1 MPIVFPFTLRA
12 KFLVAMAFIST
23 LLTTTTLLVVRA
35 RVQTRVREQLAQDL
49 DGSLNT
55 FRALQQQREQT
66 LERSAALLAS
76 LPPLMAMMTSQD
88 IATIQDASATYWQM
102 SGSQLFGL
110 ADVSGHWLALHAQA
124 GRTSREDLQSAL
136 ARSLAERRTRDWWF
150 SGGRLFQ
157 VFLQPVYFGSR
168 PENPQLGVLVLG
180 FEVDQSVADN
190 VAQVASSQVLF
201 RYEDQ
206 VPAATLTTAQIASWN
221 GKEGTSGEVIIEG
234 ESFLAKSVD
243 LGAGQ
248 ARATL
253 TVLKSFDQATQ
264 FLSDINRWVL
274 GVGIASV
281 VVGGLLVFLVSTT
294 FTRPLATLVSG
305 VQALEAGDF
314 AYPLQVRGRDEVS
327 KLTAAFDRM
336 RSRLLA
342 SQQELLVSERLATIG
357 RVATSISHDLRH
369 PLTAVQAYAEFLT
382 EPTLTDAQRHDY
394 FQEIRIAVNRMTEEL
409 NSLLG
414 FSKQASQIRPLDA
427 RLDEVIE
434 RAMQSV
440 RVLPEFERIQ
450 ITFTQTGDGRG
461 TFDANKIERVF
472 LNLIINACEAVHPET
487 GIVEIRSTCRNAV
500 FEVSVKDNGPGI
512 PAEVMA
518 NLFQPFVSQ
527 GKEKGIGLGLTVV
540 HKVIEDHSGT
550 VTVDSTGS
558 AGTVFMLRWPQHIG
572 DSEPSPR
579 PQK

>member
-1 MPIVFPFTLRA
+1 
-12 KFLVAMAFIST
+12 
-23 LLTTTTLLVVRA
+23 
-35 RVQTRVREQLAQDL
+35 
-49 DGSLNT
+49 
-55 FRALQQQREQT
+55 
-66 LERSAALLAS
+66 
-76 LPPLMAMMTSQD
+76 
-88 IATIQDASATYWQM
+88 M
-102 SGSQLFGL
+102 S
-110 ADVSGHWLALHAQA
+110 
-124 GRTSREDLQSAL
+124 
-136 ARSLAERRTRDWWF
+136 
-150 SGGRLFQ
+150 
-157 VFLQPVYFGSR
+157 
-168 PENPQLGVLVLG
+168 
-180 FEVDQSVADN
+180 
-190 VAQVASSQVLF
+190 
-201 RYEDQ
+201 
-206 VPAATLTTAQIASWN
+206 
-221 GKEGTSGEVIIEG
+221 
-234 ESFLAKSVD
+234 
-243 LGAGQ
+243 
-248 ARATL
+248 
-253 TVLKSFDQATQ
+253 
-264 FLSDINRWVL
+264 
-274 GVGIASV
+274 
-281 VVGGLLVFLVSTT
+281 
-294 FTRPLATLVSG
+294 PLATLVSG

-414 FSKQASQIRPLDA
+414 FSKQASPIRPLDA